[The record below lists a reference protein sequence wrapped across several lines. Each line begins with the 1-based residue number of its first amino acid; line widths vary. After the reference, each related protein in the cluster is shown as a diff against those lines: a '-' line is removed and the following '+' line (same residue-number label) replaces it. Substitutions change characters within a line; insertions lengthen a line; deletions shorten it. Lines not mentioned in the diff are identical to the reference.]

1 MAHSTERFIPAL
13 GADWL
18 TPLYDTVAFL
28 ARERSFKRRLVEVA
42 RIAAGHD
49 VLDIGCGTGT
59 LALLVKQSCPGA
71 RVTGLDVDPK
81 ILAMARRKV
90 DRAGV
95 AIDLEQGSATAPPF
109 APASFDRVLTTLML
123 HHLKTAQKVETFAA
137 VRRLLRPGGELHVA
151 DWGKPHNVLMQM
163 ASIGFRVFDGGEST
177 GANLRGELPALI
189 TDAGFVG
196 VAETERWMTAFGTLA
211 FVRAGVPA

>member
-71 RVTGLDVDPK
+71 RVTGLDVDP
-81 ILAMARRKV
+81 
-90 DRAGV
+90 
-95 AIDLEQGSATAPPF
+95 
-109 APASFDRVLTTLML
+109 
-123 HHLKTAQKVETFAA
+123 
-137 VRRLLRPGGELHVA
+137 
-151 DWGKPHNVLMQM
+151 
-163 ASIGFRVFDGGEST
+163 
-177 GANLRGELPALI
+177 
-189 TDAGFVG
+189 
-196 VAETERWMTAFGTLA
+196 
-211 FVRAGVPA
+211 